1 MSYRRQRVA
10 HDLQRRLAEI
20 LAKRVSDPRLAG
32 ARVTGV
38 EPAADFSTARVFVR
52 GFANPSEALEAL
64 DKAGPYI
71 RRLLGEGLSLRR
83 VPELDF
89 RIDTSLERGERVE
102 EILREL
108 QAEPADREDS
118 GEPS

>member
-1 MSYRRQRVA
+1 MA

-38 EPAADFSTARVFVR
+38 EPAADFSAARVFVR

-64 DKAGPYI
+64 NKAGPYI
-71 RRLLGEGLSLRR
+71 RRLLGEGLPLRR

-89 RIDTSLERGERVE
+89 RIDTSLERAERVD

-108 QAEPADREDS
+108 RVEREERES
-118 GEPS
+118 EENGEPS